1 MGNNLLAFHDDCTPG
16 LVYMRI
22 CLSMR
27 EGSGKKT
34 AVACVLNLLVTS
46 TTAACIPA
54 LHIACNLV
62 ASQAKAPSQL

>member
-1 MGNNLLAFHDDCTPG
+1 
-16 LVYMRI
+16 
-22 CLSMR
+22 MR

-54 LHIACNLV
+54 LHMQFVKDFPTNAGCKDDRAMQV
-62 ASQAKAPSQL
+62 